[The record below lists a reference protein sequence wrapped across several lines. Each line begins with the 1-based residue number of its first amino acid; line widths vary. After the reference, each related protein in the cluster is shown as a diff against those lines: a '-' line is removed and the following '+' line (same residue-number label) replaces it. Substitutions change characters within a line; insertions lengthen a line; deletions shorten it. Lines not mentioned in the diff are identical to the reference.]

1 MQYTLMLDKASIRRR
16 PMVLQNECSDYQGP
30 LETVWGTFLGTKNAS
45 KIPSHYFS
53 IQAQCYGLVNGTKRY
68 TGKTG
73 KSDHS
78 PVPNKRLK
86 EAYETKYRKSSGISV
101 HQRYYYIKT
110 YFLERTVYPLL
121 FFQVFCGTGVWPFC
135 GPQK

>member
-1 MQYTLMLDKASIRRR
+1 MN
-16 PMVLQNECSDYQGP
+16 VLIIKVLWRLSG
-30 LETVWGTFLGTKNAS
+30 GHSLGQKNAS

-53 IQAQCYGLVNGTKRY
+53 IQAQCHGLVNGTKRY

-73 KSDHS
+73 KFDHS

-86 EAYETKYRKSSGISV
+86 EAYETKYRKSSGIFV

-110 YFLERTVYPLL
+110 YFLERTVNPLL
-121 FFQVFCGTGVWPFC
+121 FFQVFCGTGVC
-135 GPQK
+135 GVALFVKVRSR